1 MIQAHAKS
9 AKSAITTNGKHAQ
22 RSQTYLMG
30 LERSQPSNVREGT
43 QPFQERIESLCR
55 QAAALTGEIEA
66 LRWLGLGVKAVS
78 VEDGID
84 FYQQVRLFEIS
95 MIVQALK
102 FTHGSQKEAAVLLR
116 MNHTTLN
123 SKIKSYHI
131 DW

>member
-1 MIQAHAKS
+1 
-9 AKSAITTNGKHAQ
+9 
-22 RSQTYLMG
+22 MG
-30 LERSQPSNVREGT
+30 LRRSQPSNVREGT
-43 QPFQERIESLCR
+43 EPFQKKIESLCI
-55 QAAALTGEIEA
+55 QAAALTGEIED

-84 FYQQVRLFEIS
+84 FYKEVRLFEIS

-102 FTHGSQKEAAVLLR
+102 FTQGSQKEAALLLR

-123 SKIKSYHI
+123 SKIKSYRI